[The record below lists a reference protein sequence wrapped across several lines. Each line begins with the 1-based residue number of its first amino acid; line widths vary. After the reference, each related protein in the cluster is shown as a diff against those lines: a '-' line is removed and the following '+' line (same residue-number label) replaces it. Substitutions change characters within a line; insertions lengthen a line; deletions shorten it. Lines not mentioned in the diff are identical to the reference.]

1 MHFLHQFV
9 RAFAVGEAP
18 AAGEDRRPLA
28 RLNRHW
34 LILFSLVF
42 TLAVLPAIM
51 FAQAPAGKV
60 EPKVAAPASAGD
72 SNVIYP
78 RNAAQ
83 SAAPATAGNASSGS
97 NSMLLVVAAGAA
109 AAGGWMLWR
118 QRRTPSGIAGRD
130 ARKLAVSETRSLGNR
145 QYLVVA
151 DYDGK
156 KFLLGVCPGRIDL
169 LSPLEASPPVA
180 EKN

>member
-1 MHFLHQFV
+1 MKALIHFLIRCRV
-9 RAFAVGEAP
+9 LFAV
-18 AAGEDRRPLA
+18 AALFATA
-28 RLNRHW
+28 RA
-34 LILFSLVF
+34 
-42 TLAVLPAIM
+42 TADEKPKD
-51 FAQAPAGKV
+51 AG
-60 EPKVAAPASAGD
+60 
-72 SNVIYP
+72 VIYP
-78 RNAAQ
+78 R
-83 SAAPATAGNASSGS
+83 SAAAAAAPNAVPTGSQSSGS
-97 NSMLLVVAAGAA
+97 SPVLLVVAIGAA

-169 LSPLEASPPVA
+169 LSPLDERPPVVGD
-180 EKN
+180 N

>member
-1 MHFLHQFV
+1 MHFHFHSV
-9 RAFAVGEAP
+9 RAFAVLLR
-18 AAGEDRRPLA
+18 GEDSATGRFPRS
-28 RLNRHW
+28 RFQRNCS
-34 LILFSLVF
+34 ILFFLVIA
-42 TLAVLPAIM
+42 LAVLPALA
-51 FAQAPAGKV
+51 FAQAPAAPAEKV
-60 EPKVAAPASAGD
+60 EAKAASD

-78 RNAAQ
+78 RNAAAQ
-83 SAAPATAGNASSGS
+83 PATPAVAGKTGSGS
-97 NSMLLVVAAGAA
+97 NTMLLVLAAGAA
-109 AAGGWMLWR
+109 AAGGWMFWR
-118 QRRTPSGIAGRD
+118 QRRTPAGINGRD

-169 LSPLEASPPVA
+169 LSPLEGSPPLA